1 MGRTA
6 RALYSI
12 RPEVL
17 GRFNTLFKGRDRSRA
32 VERLMERAIA
42 EREDEVIAAARLI
55 ETDPDFEEARAIS
68 DEVDALA
75 AETAARHLR

>member
-1 MGRTA
+1 MSQTA

-12 RPEVL
+12 RSEVL
-17 GRFNTLFKGRDRSRA
+17 GRFNTLFKGRERSRT

-42 EREDEVIAAARLI
+42 EREDEVTAAARLI
-55 ETDPDFEEARAIS
+55 ETDPAFAEVRAIS
-68 DEVDALA
+68 GEVDALA